1 MIIAR
6 YTDLVKKN
14 IIESFSLTDSR
25 KKMSMLPKNSI
36 PLKNNV
42 GTAPGVLIKY
52 ENKNIICLPGVPK
65 EMESI
70 LINEV
75 LPTIDTSKINK
86 IKSKVLYLAGITES
100 ELAPIINDFISNRN
114 NLYIK
119 SHPKGISNGVYHIE
133 LVISFQS
140 NDFSDSL
147 INSIIKD
154 LITSIKINT
163 NITVDE

>member
-1 MIIAR
+1 M
-6 YTDLVKKN
+6 Y
-14 IIESFSLTDSR
+14 
-25 KKMSMLPKNSI
+25 
-36 PLKNNV
+36 
-42 GTAPGVLIKY
+42 
-52 ENKNIICLPGVPK
+52 
-65 EMESI
+65 
-70 LINEV
+70 
-75 LPTIDTSKINK
+75 SKINK
-86 IKSKVLYLAGITES
+86 IKSKVLYVAGITES

-147 INSIIKD
+147 INSTIKD
-154 LITSIKINT
+154 LITSIKIKT